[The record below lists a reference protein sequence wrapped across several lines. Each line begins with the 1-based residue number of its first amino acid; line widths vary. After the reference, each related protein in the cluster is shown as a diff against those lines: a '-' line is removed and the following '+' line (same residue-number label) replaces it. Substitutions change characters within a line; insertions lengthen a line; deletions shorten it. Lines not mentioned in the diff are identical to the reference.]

1 MGNILFYLN
10 QDLFI
15 DDLTTTDLD
24 QLTVPIYYKLKALVP
39 RLYNRSLKDTL
50 NGSLYIINDIYFC
63 EAHSPRKE
71 KKKGLFLETLK
82 SMVEESRI
90 YSRLASYRT
99 DRRQRL
105 MAIHNLYK
113 ENSPE
118 FSSTLEFL
126 AKCNMFVDEMGLY
139 KSAFQKKIEEE
150 KIANSEK
157 SMEEIESELL
167 VESFDRILRKMIER
181 GTHRRLGFGKTS
193 RHEMFLAMRDLFEGK
208 STMLNKELLILEE
221 LEVFKEIMAFK
232 EMNLMEQMIKEKEE
246 EEEEEEDIYE
256 LEMKLAVKG
265 EKVLAELELEDRLR
279 ELKEELEEVKE
290 EEEELEE
297 K

>member
-1 MGNILFYLN
+1 
-10 QDLFI
+10 
-15 DDLTTTDLD
+15 
-24 QLTVPIYYKLKALVP
+24 
-39 RLYNRSLKDTL
+39 
-50 NGSLYIINDIYFC
+50 
-63 EAHSPRKE
+63 
-71 KKKGLFLETLK
+71 
-82 SMVEESRI
+82 MVDESRI
-90 YSRLASYRT
+90 YSRLASYST
-99 DRRQRL
+99 DQRQRL

-157 SMEEIESELL
+157 SMEEIES
-167 VESFDRILRKMIER
+167 DRILRKMIER

-221 LEVFKEIMAFK
+221 LKVLKKIMAFK
-232 EMNLMEQMIKEKEE
+232 ETKLLEKMIKE
-246 EEEEEEDIYE
+246 
-256 LEMKLAVKG
+256 M
-265 EKVLAELELEDRLR
+265 
-279 ELKEELEEVKE
+279 
-290 EEEELEE
+290 
-297 K
+297 